1 MSILNDLKY
10 LSSHEWVKEE
20 DGQYVIGITDFAQS
34 ELSDIVF
41 INLPNVGDDIET
53 GGVLAEVE
61 SVKAVS
67 DILSPVTGV
76 IVAVNE
82 HLLDAPELINEAPYD
97 AWIARV
103 ADVTAVDELL
113 TAEAYAKLI
122 ESERA

>member
-1 MSILNDLKY
+1 MSIPNDLKY

>member
-1 MSILNDLKY
+1 MSIPNDLKY

-67 DILSPVTGV
+67 DILSPVTGA